1 VLNPVL
7 FEKDLILEIP
17 QPDLNLSF
25 RPAHYGPSLNTIQ
38 SVLSSSS
45 SSTTSRS
52 RAKKSSNID
61 DVVSATFTA
70 SVSLGQPLSRKTFSQ
85 SSRMPKPKA
94 RTGASESNLSIRWA
108 REDDAIRRVLGNG
121 FKGFHGGFE
130 GLSKPYER
138 AERKRQEQEM
148 LRAAEDEQAEREEA
162 EKRAAELE
170 SSSQRDTS
178 SEEPPVASTSSPTT
192 ITSPNSTTSPLA
204 SSAPEPTISTSED
217 VQAAS
222 IRVAQPSQPPKETK
236 QARLAR
242 LILERQNDPDFKKD
256 SRSVQAALGNQED
269 AYLAFQEKKEER
281 ARRIAMRKQEAL
293 DKKRREE
300 AKTAMDQIKNWFG
313 F

>member
-1 VLNPVL
+1 MS
-7 FEKDLILEIP
+7 K
-17 QPDLNLSF
+17 SRT
-25 RPAHYGPSLNTIQ
+25 RP
-38 SVLSSSS
+38 
-45 SSTTSRS
+45 
-52 RAKKSSNID
+52 
-61 DVVSATFTA
+61 
-70 SVSLGQPLSRKTFSQ
+70 
-85 SSRMPKPKA
+85 
-94 RTGASESNLSIRWA
+94 GASESDLSIRWA
-108 REDDAIRRVLGNG
+108 KEDEAIRRVLGNG

-162 EKRAAELE
+162 EKRASKLE
-170 SSSQRDTS
+170 SFSQRDAAA
-178 SEEPPVASTSSPTT
+178 EEIPVASSSSP
-192 ITSPNSTTSPLA
+192 SDTTSPESTRTPSA
-204 SSAPEPTISTSED
+204 SSAPEPTVSTSEGAEAPS
-217 VQAAS
+217 VRAPKAA
-222 IRVAQPSQPPKETK
+222 QPPKESK

-300 AKTAMDQIKNWFG
+300 AKTAMDQIKVWFG